1 MNSYE
6 NSNQIQLLWQE
17 VELQNESV
25 VQLRKI
31 INQNLEYKSGNGIE
45 AELAMLVRI
54 AHVRL
59 IHHFLGQ
66 RLLITV

>member
-17 VELQNESV
+17 VELQNESI

-31 INQNLEYKSGNGIE
+31 INQNLENKSGIE
-45 AELAMLVRI
+45 AELAMLVPI